1 LINKAALK
9 DLVHQPALSNSN
21 RLLLCLAADPLKART
36 VSDIKEVAYSAG
48 LRKAKNWNVSAYLSG
63 TKGLAIRTS
72 IGWELTSTGQ
82 AHVRSIAGPYIATPL
97 LSTASSLRSHLP
109 AISSLETRTF
119 VEEAI
124 RCLEAN
130 LLRASV
136 VLSWVGALSL
146 LYDHVISRKLSE
158 FNVEAKKKDPKWK
171 LASSRD
177 DLAKLKE
184 HDFLQICH
192 AISIIGKSVKDELE
206 TCLKLRNGCGH
217 PNSLKIGEL
226 KVSAHVESLMK
237 NVFLVF

>member
-1 LINKAALK
+1 
-9 DLVHQPALSNSN
+9 
-21 RLLLCLAADPLKART
+21 
-36 VSDIKEVAYSAG
+36 
-48 LRKAKNWNVSAYLSG
+48 
-63 TKGLAIRTS
+63 
-72 IGWELTSTGQ
+72 
-82 AHVRSIAGPYIATPL
+82 
-97 LSTASSLRSHLP
+97 
-109 AISSLETRTF
+109 
-119 VEEAI
+119 
-124 RCLEAN
+124 
-130 LLRASV
+130 
-136 VLSWVGALSL
+136 
-146 LYDHVISRKLSE
+146 VISRKLSE